1 MANNM
6 RFIWSFSTTCR
17 KKLFLEKQIQ
27 FGTVNKK
34 TENTVLK
41 SFCFMP
47 THRMFLATA
56 QIKINQLI
64 PFSFFQ
70 SKYGF
75 FSSSF
80 VKTTL

>member
-1 MANNM
+1 
-6 RFIWSFSTTCR
+6 
-17 KKLFLEKQIQ
+17 
-27 FGTVNKK
+27 
-34 TENTVLK
+34 
-41 SFCFMP
+41 
-47 THRMFLATA
+47 MFLATA

>member
-27 FGTVNKK
+27 FETVNK
-34 TENTVLK
+34 NWLRILK

-64 PFSFFQ
+64 PFSFF
-70 SKYGF
+70 
-75 FSSSF
+75 
-80 VKTTL
+80 

>member
-34 TENTVLK
+34 TENTQI
-41 SFCFMP
+41 
-47 THRMFLATA
+47 FLFYANTSNA
-56 QIKINQLI
+56 LSNSPNKN
-64 PFSFFQ
+64 
-70 SKYGF
+70 
-75 FSSSF
+75 
-80 VKTTL
+80 

>member
-34 TENTVLK
+34 TENTQIFLFYANTSNVLSNSPNK
-41 SFCFMP
+41 
-47 THRMFLATA
+47 
-56 QIKINQLI
+56 N
-64 PFSFFQ
+64 
-70 SKYGF
+70 
-75 FSSSF
+75 
-80 VKTTL
+80 

>member
-1 MANNM
+1 
-6 RFIWSFSTTCR
+6 
-17 KKLFLEKQIQ
+17 
-27 FGTVNKK
+27 
-34 TENTVLK
+34 
-41 SFCFMP
+41 
-47 THRMFLATA
+47 MFLVTA

-80 VKTTL
+80 VKTTW